1 MSEPET
7 PPAAGEKVDEAWDN
21 PIERLQLL
29 GGDDDA
35 IAGFLDELEV
45 SSPREREMLSEIA
58 RPTVLARPDRFESDH
73 RRVLVTLESLRRHG
87 YHGSRAGSTLG
98 PARLVARSF
107 VELVAR
113 YVVVG
118 YTKSVAMNLRN
129 LYWMREIEARRG
141 SRESEVLGSA
151 RADAQALVEIAKGRE
166 IGVPTFFLALLI
178 PAALS
183 IWRLASGFRFDQWWV
198 ATLVG
203 ILGVAIGLGISW
215 VVLHGAALANRRIR
229 LSAKEPLA
237 SLWTTIGHCGSPP
250 KDRSRRFAT
259 IAIVLTVGVWIVL
272 PVLVTLSLAN

>member
-1 MSEPET
+1 MLEPET
-7 PPAAGEKVDEAWDN
+7 QAAEQAAVDVAFES

-98 PARLVARSF
+98 PVRLVVRSF

-129 LYWMREIEARRG
+129 LYWLREIEARRG
-141 SRESEVLGSA
+141 SRESQVLGSA

-215 VVLHGAALANRRIR
+215 VVLHGAALASRRIR
-229 LSAKEPLA
+229 LSVKEPLA